1 MKLITMKTVAVVIL
15 VIVVI
20 LVSVVMLVSVIMLQ
34 LCRYVT
40 VVLQICMGNSMICS
54 DIWHKYQE

>member
-1 MKLITMKTVAVVIL
+1 M
-15 VIVVI
+15 

-40 VVLQICMGNSMICS
+40 VVLQISYQLQLINYT
-54 DIWHKYQE
+54 DILNLFKCHLLNVEYLQN